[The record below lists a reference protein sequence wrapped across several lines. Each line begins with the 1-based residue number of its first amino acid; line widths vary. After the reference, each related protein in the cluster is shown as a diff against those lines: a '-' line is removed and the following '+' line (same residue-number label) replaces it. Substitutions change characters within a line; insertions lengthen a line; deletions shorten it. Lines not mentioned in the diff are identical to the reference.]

1 MSTIGITTELID
13 KKINSKIEPPDDYR
27 DSIFNS
33 GFERGFY
40 NGAMWRVTDVWHNS
54 SEVPENKWLIILL
67 KTNPANDCFIPVAP
81 RTCKKAG
88 YEMLLREENENI
100 VAWAYIADL
109 LPAYEKKSFKDTI
122 NDSEVEI
129 EAFTTALPGNETI
142 ALI

>member
-1 MSTIGITTELID
+1 MSTIVFPPELID
-13 KKINSKIEPPDDYR
+13 KKINSKIEPPDDYPYF
-27 DSIFNS
+27 IFNS
-33 GFERGFY
+33 GFERVFY
-40 NGAMWRVTDVWHNS
+40 NGTMWRVNDVWHNS

-88 YEMLLREENENI
+88 YEMLLREEKENI

-109 LPAYEKKSFKDTI
+109 IPVFDKETI
-122 NDSEVEI
+122 KESINGCETEI
-129 EAFTTALPGNETI
+129 EAFITGLPGNETI